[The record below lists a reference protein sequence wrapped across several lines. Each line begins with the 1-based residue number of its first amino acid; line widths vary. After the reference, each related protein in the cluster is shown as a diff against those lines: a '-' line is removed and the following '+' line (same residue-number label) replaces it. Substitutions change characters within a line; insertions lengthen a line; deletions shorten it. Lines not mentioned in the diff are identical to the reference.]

1 MGGATV
7 SEQGEPTTEET
18 AMAMARRE
26 AERMSLEQRVEA
38 GVYRLFSGRI
48 IASTGDRHMI
58 PGVRLERFARGKS
71 AEL

>member
-1 MGGATV
+1 
-7 SEQGEPTTEET
+7 
-18 AMAMARRE
+18 MAMARRE

-58 PGVRLERFARGKS
+58 PGVRIERFARGKS